1 MQRNDLGSEPGVLK
15 ALCCC
20 SRRGRAANLKRFRA
34 FFWAVNPVL
43 VITIWLLVSM
53 DLQDVYPEVSSAA
66 SLMSRRTS
74 GGGYE
79 KFLVAAG
86 DGPDRAGSNQ
96 HVGHR
101 TGLDS
106 LVMDSEQH
114 SDCALRLSYW
124 SMS

>member
-34 FFWAVNPVL
+34 FFWAANL
-43 VITIWLLVSM
+43 MSVITIWSQVAV
-53 DLQDVYPEVSSAA
+53 DAEDAYPEVSSAA
-66 SLMSRRTS
+66 SLMSRHAS
-74 GGGYE
+74 GGRYE
-79 KFLVAAG
+79 QFLVAAG